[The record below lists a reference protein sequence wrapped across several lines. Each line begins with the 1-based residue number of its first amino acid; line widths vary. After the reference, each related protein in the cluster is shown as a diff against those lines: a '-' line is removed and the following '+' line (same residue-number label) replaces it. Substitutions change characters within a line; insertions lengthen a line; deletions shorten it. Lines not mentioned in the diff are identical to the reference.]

1 MSQFSFFFLISF
13 PFPNLLQVKV
23 EPDFVLFFD
32 CSQEELTRRILNR
45 NQVGYFSSV
54 FVCNLYA

>member
-1 MSQFSFFFLISF
+1 M
-13 PFPNLLQVKV
+13 KV

-45 NQVGYFSSV
+45 NQVGYFPSV
-54 FVCNLYA
+54 FVVCDLYAKID